1 MGSGALL
8 ECLKVSKKL
17 LQYHYLQSLHSTL
30 LCKVANI
37 EIVLFKIHKYS
48 RNVCIY
54 RQFRSE
60 KLGSCSSVKS
70 RYFHRL
76 EYHYNV
82 YCNNMNRKNVV
93 GLYSFGFFNGFYATG
108 NNSNLFKGENRTKY

>member
-1 MGSGALL
+1 MGTGALL

-48 RNVCIY
+48 RMYVYIVSFV
-54 RQFRSE
+54 Q
-60 KLGSCSSVKS
+60 KS
-70 RYFHRL
+70 LVR
-76 EYHYNV
+76 
-82 YCNNMNRKNVV
+82 VV
-93 GLYSFGFFNGFYATG
+93 V
-108 NNSNLFKGENRTKY
+108 